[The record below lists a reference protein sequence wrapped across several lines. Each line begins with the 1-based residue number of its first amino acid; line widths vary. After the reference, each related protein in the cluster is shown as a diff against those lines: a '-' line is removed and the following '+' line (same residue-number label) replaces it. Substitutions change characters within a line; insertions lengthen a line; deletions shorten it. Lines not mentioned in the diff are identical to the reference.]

1 MRKIFYVLLGVVAL
15 AGGMLFASISDDNKQ
30 KLADHP
36 CINDFDK
43 CRNLD
48 EVIHYSPLAEEG
60 RIQCLVAAEDLR
72 FGPAEY
78 PSFMEGKRFGE
89 YKSYGDKV
97 WKMGII
103 VLVQRDALIPNGYG
117 GKERMTMLCQYD
129 MFARKV
135 TALQVK

>member
-1 MRKIFYVLLGVVAL
+1 MRKIFYGLAAVIGILVAWIYITVSEDNQREL
-15 AGGMLFASISDDNKQ
+15 AE
-30 KLADHP
+30 HP

-48 EVIHYSPLAEEG
+48 EVIRYSPLAEEG
-60 RIQCLVAAEDLR
+60 RLQCLVAADGLR

-89 YKSYGDKV
+89 YISYSDKV
-97 WKMGII
+97 WHMGII
-103 VLVQRDALIPNGYG
+103 VLAQREAMIPNGYG
-117 GKERMTMLCQYD
+117 GKERRTMLCQYD